1 MASDAIE
8 VLAGDCTVKYVGDD
22 LREER
27 GAVVVLAK
35 PDNTVLVHDRDGY
48 GPVAWLT
55 RADSLTWSTDGV
67 GPTVEAS
74 KNDQRLQVT
83 CHEEY
88 GSGRYAAS
96 HAGQEAGTCPDCHGS
111 LVYPGGR
118 VTCLGCGVDYG
129 IPRDATL
136 GDEPCECGL
145 PQMRVERGASF
156 TVCVDRS
163 CQSLDDVVRDRFNR
177 QWSCPA
183 CDGDLLILRR
193 RGLLAGC
200 ENYPTF
206 DTGYTIPTG
215 TVTDPCPECNLPVFT
230 TPSGERCLDAS
241 CPGPA

>member
-8 VLAGDCTVKYVGDD
+8 VLAGDCTVTYDGDEH
-22 LREER
+22 REER

-55 RADSLTWSTDGV
+55 RADSISWTATGT

-74 KNDQRLQVT
+74 KNGQRLAVT

-88 GSGRYAAS
+88 GSGRYTAS
-96 HAGQEAGTCPDCHGS
+96 RAGQFAGPCPDCDGS
-111 LVYPGGR
+111 LVHADGHVG
-118 VTCLGCGVDYG
+118 CLECGAEYG
-129 IPRDATL
+129 IPRDATIV
-136 GDEPCECGL
+136 GDACDCGL
-145 PQMRVERGASF
+145 PVMRVDRGAAF

-163 CQSLDDVVRDRFNR
+163 CQSLDDAVRDRFDR

-200 ENYPTF
+200 ENYPEC
-206 DTGYTIPTG
+206 DTGFTIPTG
-215 TVTDPCPECNLPVFT
+215 TVTEACPECGLPVFAT
-230 TPSGERCLDAS
+230 RSGERCLDAS
-241 CPGPA
+241 CAGPG